1 MTYFNFNDFYG
12 IPSKIHSSTSNTTYA
27 DLVKNSLT
35 ASLRNSPT
43 YFNAAGFT
51 SSDIKAE
58 IKNNNILHITGE
70 SEKYGT
76 KLIKLA
82 MLVPEDIDQ
91 KSIELKVENGMI
103 IVTFEHKREE
113 SKTIKVK

>member
-1 MTYFNFNDFYG
+1 MTLFDFW
-12 IPSKIHSSTSNTTYA
+12 
-27 DLVKNSLT
+27 DLENNRFFSGNNINKTFVDYSLKNSP
-35 ASLRNSPT
+35 A

-58 IKNNNILHITGE
+58 IKNGNILHISGS
-70 SEKYGT
+70 SEKYGV
-76 KLIKLA
+76 KMLELA
-82 MLVPEDIDQ
+82 VFIPKDVDQ

-103 IVTFEHKREE
+103 AVTFEHKREE